1 MAGYFAP
8 MDPRGDVSRMT
19 GGNLA
24 QALGRIKA
32 KTFVMPVSHDMF
44 FPPAD
49 CQAEQQLIRDSEF
62 RPLTTIDGH
71 IALFGMDPAL
81 RRSTS
86 TWPSCWQ
93 AREPLKVVRRVNRAP
108 VKRSG
113 SPRLTN

>member
-8 MDPRGDVSRMT
+8 MDPNDLLAMAWKWQRGDVSRMT

-49 CQAEQQLIRDSEF
+49 CQAEQQLIPDSEF
-62 RPLTTIDGH
+62 RPLTSIDGH
-71 IALFGMDPAL
+71 LALFGMDPAFL
-81 RRSTS
+81 A
-86 TWPSCWQ
+86 Q
-93 AREPLKVVRRVNRAP
+93 IDKHLAELLA
-108 VKRSG
+108 
-113 SPRLTN
+113 SPGR